1 MRHVVPVSGKD
12 SLATAILVNYRQ
24 TLSTADFM
32 AKLTSLGIRYNVL
45 FDDDKFPKLEDVDEV
60 EYIYND
66 VGADIPDVQQWL
78 TDVENS
84 VLGKPIYRI
93 GESLEDLI
101 LDQGILP
108 SFRSRFCTR
117 MAKIY
122 PMEDYLG
129 NAPVIVYFGIR
140 ADENREGYRQTKK
153 NIIPNYPLQVM
164 GIDLEGVYKL
174 IGQYAPPEFFWMRL
188 YNEVLKHTTEDKV
201 KRLPDHIRRQLFS
214 WRTRMNCY
222 FCFFQRQYE
231 WIGLLEHYPDLFWR
245 AVELEENTGAKD
257 FTWNPSKSLR
267 TMLEQSD
274 LIISKRAKRVAKWV
288 NGIEETDDEGMA
300 EMINVVSCGLL
311 CGK

>member
-1 MRHVVPVSGKD
+1 MRHIVPISGKD
-12 SLATAILVNYRQ
+12 SLATAIAVKEILQ
-24 TLSTADFM
+24 IPD
-32 AKLTSLGIRYNVL
+32 
-45 FDDDKFPKLEDVDEV
+45 V

-66 VGADIPDVQQWL
+66 VGADIPDVSDWL
-78 TDVENS
+78 ARVERER
-84 VLGKPIYRI
+84 GITIHRI
-93 GESLEDLI
+93 GESLEDII

-108 SFRSRFCTR
+108 SFRSRYCTR

-129 NAPVIVYFGIR
+129 NDPCIVYFGIR

-153 NIIPNYPLQVM
+153 NIIPNYPLQTL
-164 GIDLEGVYKL
+164 GITLEGVYRL
-174 IGQYAPPEFFWMRL
+174 IGDLAPPDFFWQRL
-188 YNEVLKHTTEDKV
+188 YNSVTAYTTEDKL
-201 KRLPDHIRRQLFS
+201 RALPKHIHSQLFS

-231 WIGLLEHYPDLFWR
+231 WVGLLEHYPDLFWR
-245 AVELEENTGAKD
+245 AVELEESIGAKN

-267 TMLEQSD
+267 TMALQAD
-274 LIISKRAKRVAKWV
+274 QIIDKRARRVAKWV
-288 NGIEETDDEGMA
+288 NGIAEVDEEGIS

>member
-1 MRHVVPVSGKD
+1 MRHIVPISGKD
-12 SLATAILVNYRQ
+12 SLATAIVVKEILQ
-24 TLSTADFM
+24 IPD
-32 AKLTSLGIRYNVL
+32 
-45 FDDDKFPKLEDVDEV
+45 V

-66 VGADIPDVQQWL
+66 VGADIPDVSDWL
-78 TDVENS
+78 ARVERER
-84 VLGKPIYRI
+84 GITIHRI
-93 GESLEDLI
+93 GESLEDII

-108 SFRSRFCTR
+108 SFRSRYCTR

-129 NAPVIVYFGIR
+129 NDPCIVYFGIR

-153 NIIPNYPLQVM
+153 NIIPNYPLQTL
-164 GIDLEGVYKL
+164 GITLEGVYRL
-174 IGQYAPPEFFWMRL
+174 IGDLAPPDFFWQRL
-188 YNEVLKHTTEDKV
+188 YNSVTAYTTEDKL
-201 KRLPDHIRRQLFS
+201 RALPKHIHSQLFS

-231 WIGLLEHYPDLFWR
+231 WVGLLEHYPDLFWR
-245 AVELEENTGAKD
+245 AVELEESIGAKN

-267 TMLEQSD
+267 TMALQAD
-274 LIISKRAKRVAKWV
+274 QIIDRRARRVAKWV
-288 NGIEETDDEGMA
+288 NGIAEVDEEGIS

>member
-1 MRHVVPVSGKD
+1 MRHIVPISGKD
-12 SLATAILVNYRQ
+12 SLATAIAVKEILQ
-24 TLSTADFM
+24 IPD
-32 AKLTSLGIRYNVL
+32 
-45 FDDDKFPKLEDVDEV
+45 V

-66 VGADIPDVQQWL
+66 VGADIPDVSDWL
-78 TDVENS
+78 ARVERER
-84 VLGKPIYRI
+84 GITIHRI
-93 GESLEDLI
+93 GESLEDII

-108 SFRSRFCTR
+108 SFRSRYCTR

-129 NAPVIVYFGIR
+129 NDPCIVYFGIR

-153 NIIPNYPLQVM
+153 NIIPNYPLQTL
-164 GIDLEGVYKL
+164 GITLEGVYRL
-174 IGQYAPPEFFWMRL
+174 IGDLAPPDFFWQRL
-188 YNEVLKHTTEDKV
+188 YNSVTAYTAEDKL
-201 KRLPDHIRRQLFS
+201 RALPKHIHSQLFS

-231 WIGLLEHYPDLFWR
+231 WVGLLEHYPDLFWR
-245 AVELEENTGAKD
+245 AVELEESIGAKN

-267 TMLEQSD
+267 TMALQAD
-274 LIISKRAKRVAKWV
+274 QIIDKRARRVAKWV
-288 NGIEETDDEGMA
+288 NGIAEVDEEGIS

>member
-12 SLATAILVNYRQ
+12 SLATAVLVNMRQ
-24 TLSTADFM
+24 TLSTEKFM
-32 AKLTSLGIRYNVL
+32 EALSVLGVRYNVL
-45 FDDDKFPKLEDVDEV
+45 FDENKFSKLSEDDEV

-66 VGADIPDVQQWL
+66 VGADIPDVQEWL
-78 TDVENS
+78 ARIEKEK
-84 VLGKPIYRI
+84 LGKSIYRI

-101 LDQGILP
+101 LEQGILP
-108 SFRSRFCTR
+108 SFRSRYCTR
-117 MAKIY
+117 MTKIY

-129 NAPVIVYFGIR
+129 NAPVTVYFGIR

-153 NIIPNYPLQVM
+153 NITPNYPLQVM

-174 IGQYAPPEFFWMRL
+174 IGEYAPPDFYWKTL
-188 YNEVLKHTTEDKV
+188 YKQVLKYTTFDKIE
-201 KRLPDHIRRQLFS
+201 RLPDHIKRQLFS

-231 WIGLLEHYPDLFWR
+231 WIGLLENYPDLFWR
-245 AVELEENTGAKD
+245 AVEFEENTGAKD

-267 TMLEQSD
+267 TMLEQRD
-274 LIISKRAKRVAKWV
+274 TIIDKRAKRVAKWI
-288 NGIEETDDEGMA
+288 NGIEEADDEGMS
-300 EMINVVSCGLL
+300 EMINIVSCGLL

>member
-1 MRHVVPVSGKD
+1 MRHIVPISGKD
-12 SLATAILVNYRQ
+12 SLATAIVVKEILQ
-24 TLSTADFM
+24 IPD
-32 AKLTSLGIRYNVL
+32 
-45 FDDDKFPKLEDVDEV
+45 V

-66 VGADIPDVQQWL
+66 VGADIPDVSDWL
-78 TDVENS
+78 ARVERER
-84 VLGKPIYRI
+84 GITIHRI
-93 GESLEDLI
+93 GESLEDII

-108 SFRSRFCTR
+108 SFRSRYCTR

-129 NAPVIVYFGIR
+129 NDPCIVYFGIR

-153 NIIPNYPLQVM
+153 NIIPNYPLQTL
-164 GIDLEGVYKL
+164 GITLEGVYRL
-174 IGQYAPPEFFWMRL
+174 IGDLAPPDFFWQRL
-188 YNEVLKHTTEDKV
+188 YNSVTAYTTEDKL
-201 KRLPDHIRRQLFS
+201 RALPKHIHSQLFS

-231 WIGLLEHYPDLFWR
+231 WVGLLEHYPDLFWR
-245 AVELEENTGAKD
+245 AVELEESIGAKN

-267 TMLEQSD
+267 TMALQAD
-274 LIISKRAKRVAKWV
+274 QIIDKRARRVAKWV
-288 NGIEETDDEGMA
+288 NGIAEVDEEGIS